1 MSSSTESKRT
11 NARTKTRSSSI
22 ALSKTQPATTS
33 LKKKQLVN
41 KKSNNKSSTTRIQ
54 ASTSIIDTDVQTNN
68 DTSPTA
74 FLDDLVVANYN
85 LKEHTKKLERDFNSL
100 QQDVARLSEHG
111 RQLRIEL
118 RASEATKGELSA
130 NVSVLQEEVSATL
143 EESAKHQDHARRTS
157 MDNKRLAAELRAA
170 KTIADGAM
178 ERAEKAEAAV
188 FDSLSSVELAETR
201 IDELKTNLLRS
212 QLKHEIMEKELK
224 QLRLVEKDLATL
236 HWSLDEKEKNLTDRN
251 TQTHEWVPEW
261 MTEMVDEHDGNLAAG
276 ATATA
281 VETGMMTA
289 SSLLTTSPFRRSS
302 RRSVSRSGS
311 RLGRSQPQSQQ
322 TKTSTP
328 LKSIE
333 TLGQAVV
340 QHLVESGLLQSA
352 INITAPSSL
361 LPSNV
366 SMQTSPRPRSSV
378 KKSSSSSRK
387 KLNSTID
394 DNSRGQEE
402 ILMEQKKELAEKSK
416 ALEKKLKRENATL
429 RAQLKQSKMKKMK
442 VEKVQNV
449 MERSKTKNKSSRRK
463 EMGDREKGG
472 REKDNRKERV
482 REKER
487 EKVREKTREKKREQ
501 KRQKGKEK
509 ERPKETMSWP
519 SRSRSSSASSV
530 SSSSSSSSGSSS
542 SSSQSRSSYS
552 SSGSSSSGSSRR
564 SGSSVSSIAE
574 SAITEGDALEML
586 RRFDSEFARV
596 MATGDQR
603 EQKKQREERKE
614 REQQSSMQSS
624 MMQSSMQLSESNL
637 NESNSMS
644 IPRPES
650 SPLRREKGNDSMMSS
665 KIRSPNDK
673 NTKKSK
679 TAKRPNDK
687 ERRRRRKYK
696 SLKTSKAAVRV
707 YRSVGKKR
715 PGSATSSSGGKWR

>member
-11 NARTKTRSSSI
+11 NARTKTRWSSSI

-33 LKKKQLVN
+33 SKKKQLN
-41 KKSNNKSSTTRIQ
+41 KKSNNKSSTTRVQ
-54 ASTSIIDTDVQTNN
+54 TSTSIIDTDVQTNN

-130 NVSVLQEEVSATL
+130 NISVLQEEVSATL

-289 SSLLTTSPFRRSS
+289 SSLLRTSPFRRS
-302 RRSVSRSGS
+302 VSRSD
-311 RLGRSQPQSQQ
+311 RLGRSQPQSQE

-394 DNSRGQEE
+394 DNSREQEE
-402 ILMEQKKELAEKSK
+402 ILMEQKK
-416 ALEKKLKRENATL
+416 NW
-429 RAQLKQSKMKKMK
+429 
-442 VEKVQNV
+442 
-449 MERSKTKNKSSRRK
+449 
-463 EMGDREKGG
+463 
-472 REKDNRKERV
+472 
-482 REKER
+482 
-487 EKVREKTREKKREQ
+487 Q
-501 KRQKGKEK
+501 KKEK
-509 ERPKETMSWP
+509 QW
-519 SRSRSSSASSV
+519 
-530 SSSSSSSSGSSS
+530 
-542 SSSQSRSSYS
+542 
-552 SSGSSSSGSSRR
+552 
-564 SGSSVSSIAE
+564 
-574 SAITEGDALEML
+574 
-586 RRFDSEFARV
+586 
-596 MATGDQR
+596 
-603 EQKKQREERKE
+603 
-614 REQQSSMQSS
+614 
-624 MMQSSMQLSESNL
+624 
-637 NESNSMS
+637 
-644 IPRPES
+644 
-650 SPLRREKGNDSMMSS
+650 
-665 KIRSPNDK
+665 
-673 NTKKSK
+673 
-679 TAKRPNDK
+679 KRN
-687 ERRRRRKYK
+687 
-696 SLKTSKAAVRV
+696 
-707 YRSVGKKR
+707 
-715 PGSATSSSGGKWR
+715 

>member
-11 NARTKTRSSSI
+11 KTRWSSSI
-22 ALSKTQPATTS
+22 ALSKTQPATKS
-33 LKKKQLVN
+33 SKKKQLVN
-41 KKSNNKSSTTRIQ
+41 KKSNNKSSTTRVQ

-68 DTSPTA
+68 DTSLTA

-130 NVSVLQEEVSATL
+130 NVSVLQEEVSAIL

-366 SMQTSPRPRSSV
+366 SMQTSPGRRSSA

-402 ILMEQKKELAEKSK
+402 MLMEQKKELAEKRK

-449 MERSKTKNKSSRRK
+449 VERSKTKNKSSRRK

-472 REKDNRKERV
+472 REKDNRKEKV

-487 EKVREKTREKKREQ
+487 EKVREKTREKVREK

-509 ERPKETMSWP
+509 ERQKETMSWP

-552 SSGSSSSGSSRR
+552 SSGTSSSGSSRR

-687 ERRRRRKYK
+687 ERRRKRKYK